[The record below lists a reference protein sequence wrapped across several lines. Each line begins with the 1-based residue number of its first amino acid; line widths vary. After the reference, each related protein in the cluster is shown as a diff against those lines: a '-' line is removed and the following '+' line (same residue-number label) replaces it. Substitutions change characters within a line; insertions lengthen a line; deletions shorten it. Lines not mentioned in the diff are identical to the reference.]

1 MLRIEKTLKELRDL
15 QNTLHDI
22 GIEMSIKDADA
33 ETKSDY
39 EDAAMT
45 IDVYEPCRCFAW
57 VGMDGVIHM
66 RWNSYP
72 DAFAWFRM
80 NLLLDLARSYMLKA
94 DNITKSWTHL
104 RRNLDGRDVEMPL
117 PDKLAG
123 RKAEYEDAANR
134 LRDLIK
140 ADPIAMDL
148 SPYECE
154 RLTRFL
160 RDPQKE
166 RLLEYDPDDPFYRDM
181 FNRGLIDRDGLTEL
195 GRKAMEHYVASA

>member
-15 QNTLHDI
+15 QNTLLDI

-33 ETKSDY
+33 
-39 EDAAMT
+39 AMA
-45 IDVYEPCRCFAW
+45 IDVCEPCRCFAW
-57 VGMDGVIHM
+57 VGVDGVIRM
-66 RWNSYP
+66 RGDSYH
-72 DAFAWFRM
+72 DFARFRVD
-80 NLLLDLARSYMLKA
+80 LLLDLARGYMSKV

-104 RRNLDGRDVEMPL
+104 RRNLDGRNVEMPL
-117 PDKLAG
+117 PDKLAE
-123 RKAEYEDAANR
+123 RKAEYENAANR

-154 RLTRFL
+154 RLERFL

-166 RLLEYDPDDPFYRDM
+166 RLLEYDPDDPFYRNM

>member
-1 MLRIEKTLKELRDL
+1 MLKIEKTLKELRDL
-15 QNTLHDI
+15 QNTLLDL

-39 EDAAMT
+39 GDAAMT

-80 NLLLDLARSYMLKA
+80 NLLLDLARGYMLKA

-104 RRNLDGRDVEMPL
+104 RRNLDGQDAEMPL

-123 RKAEYEDAANR
+123 RKAEYENSDGYDGFDA
-134 LRDLIK
+134 
-140 ADPIAMDL
+140 
-148 SPYECE
+148 Y
-154 RLTRFL
+154 TRTIEHCQ
-160 RDPQKE
+160 DM
-166 RLLEYDPDDPFYRDM
+166 LLNDTAEGGK
-181 FNRGLIDRDGLTEL
+181 NEQAG
-195 GRKAMEHYVASA
+195 

>member
-1 MLRIEKTLKELRDL
+1 MLKIEKTLKELRDL
-15 QNTLHDI
+15 QNTLHELRVEI
-22 GIEMSIKDADA
+22 SIKDADA

-80 NLLLDLARSYMLKA
+80 NLLLDLARGYMLKA

-104 RRNLDGRDVEMPL
+104 RRNLDGQADEIPL

-123 RKAEYEDAANR
+123 RKAEYENAANR

-140 ADPIAMDL
+140 ADPIATDL

-154 RLTRFL
+154 RLERFL

-166 RLLEYDPDDPFYRDM
+166 RLLEYDPDDPFYRNM
-181 FNRGLIDRDGLTEL
+181 FNRSLIDRDGLTEL
-195 GRKAMEHYVASA
+195 GRKAMEHYIASA

>member
-1 MLRIEKTLKELRDL
+1 
-15 QNTLHDI
+15 
-22 GIEMSIKDADA
+22 
-33 ETKSDY
+33 
-39 EDAAMT
+39 
-45 IDVYEPCRCFAW
+45 
-57 VGMDGVIHM
+57 M

-80 NLLLDLARSYMLKA
+80 NLLLDLARGCMLKA

-104 RRNLDGRDVEMPL
+104 RGNLDGRDAEMPL

-123 RKAEYEDAANR
+123 RKAEYENAANR

-154 RLTRFL
+154 RLKRFL
-160 RDPQKE
+160 RDPKKE
-166 RLLEYDPDDPFYRDM
+166 RLLEYDPDDPFYRNM
-181 FNRGLIDRDGLTEL
+181 FNRSLIDRDGLTEL

>member
-1 MLRIEKTLKELRDL
+1 MLKIEKTLKELRDL
-15 QNTLHDI
+15 QNTLHGL

-45 IDVYEPCRCFAW
+45 IDIFEPCRCFAW

-80 NLLLDLARSYMLKA
+80 NLLLDLARGYMLKA

-104 RRNLDGRDVEMPL
+104 RRKRGARGHGLGAADVHGRHGRWAEGAHAPRHRGADV
-117 PDKLAG
+117 AG
-123 RKAEYEDAANR
+123 VPWRGIQAWAVPGG
-134 LRDLIK
+134 LRH
-140 ADPIAMDL
+140 
-148 SPYECE
+148 
-154 RLTRFL
+154 
-160 RDPQKE
+160 
-166 RLLEYDPDDPFYRDM
+166 
-181 FNRGLIDRDGLTEL
+181 G
-195 GRKAMEHYVASA
+195 